1 MGRVLYLLSAVV
13 MIIGGGVLFGYM
25 MRVSYGG
32 TPEWD
37 RKLIEIGMP
46 LSFLLPVIGA
56 LLVSFGLA
64 MLSHAWQ
71 QAHGGQ

>member
-1 MGRVLYLLSAVV
+1 MGRVLYRLSALV
-13 MIIGGGVLFGYM
+13 MIVGGGVLFGYM

-37 RKLIEIGMP
+37 HKLIAIGMP
-46 LSFLLPVIGA
+46 MSFLLPVLGA

-64 MLSHAWQ
+64 MLSHGWQ
-71 QAHGGQ
+71 EGRRQ

>member
-1 MGRVLYLLSAVV
+1 MGRVLYHLSALA
-13 MIIGGGVLFGYM
+13 MIVGGALLFGYM

-46 LSFLLPVIGA
+46 MSFLLPVFGA

-71 QAHGGQ
+71 ASHDRH